1 MDIDTFLKA
10 FRYDSRNLYINVCV
24 LVELDQRRKIA
35 TLAHQLYQQA
45 NDMETEI
52 PQLISA
58 TTGQLTQF
66 AEGPSTAY
74 YTLDEAIQGVR
85 NQIERN
91 CNQESPLTGTPT
103 GFTQLD
109 KQSGGLQ
116 GSDLIVIVADTSQG
130 KTSLSLSLALNA
142 ARTDAG
148 VAIYSLEMKKEQ
160 IAARLIA
167 TETGIPVNQLLYS
180 PLPPGQIEQIEKG
193 LTRLYGLPVYFD
205 DRSTSQIDTIITSI
219 RNLKMKYNIKGAV
232 VDYLQIMN
240 VNMKGSNK
248 EAQMGEVSRR
258 LKNLALELD
267 IWIMALSQLNRDPL
281 HPAPSLGRLRDSG
294 QIAEAADVVM
304 LIYRPEVYNRTYG
317 EPFQWA
323 GTANTA
329 LIEVAKGRNIGLTK
343 FLCGFNPQTC
353 RFYELHD
360 IPRLEKTGK
369 EEPF

>member
-116 GSDLIVIVADTSQG
+116 GSDLIVIAADTSQG

-148 VAIYSLEMKKEQ
+148 VAIYSLEMKK
-160 IAARLIA
+160 
-167 TETGIPVNQLLYS
+167 
-180 PLPPGQIEQIEKG
+180 
-193 LTRLYGLPVYFD
+193 
-205 DRSTSQIDTIITSI
+205 
-219 RNLKMKYNIKGAV
+219 
-232 VDYLQIMN
+232 
-240 VNMKGSNK
+240 NK
-248 EAQMGEVSRR
+248 
-258 LKNLALELD
+258 
-267 IWIMALSQLNRDPL
+267 
-281 HPAPSLGRLRDSG
+281 
-294 QIAEAADVVM
+294 
-304 LIYRPEVYNRTYG
+304 
-317 EPFQWA
+317 
-323 GTANTA
+323 
-329 LIEVAKGRNIGLTK
+329 
-343 FLCGFNPQTC
+343 
-353 RFYELHD
+353 
-360 IPRLEKTGK
+360 
-369 EEPF
+369 